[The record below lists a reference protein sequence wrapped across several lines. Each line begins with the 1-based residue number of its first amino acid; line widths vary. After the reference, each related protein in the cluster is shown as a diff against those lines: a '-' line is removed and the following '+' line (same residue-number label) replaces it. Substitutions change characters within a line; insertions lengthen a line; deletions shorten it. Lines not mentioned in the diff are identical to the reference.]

1 MNYKFG
7 IAVGVVSTFFY
18 SLMDTLIKYLEI
30 NDMINN
36 DTLFFQGSLII
47 FVILLLSG
55 IIYYKK
61 MFYITNVKATI
72 CRAIITFMNF
82 YLAFYVLK
90 YIPLDIYYSIIF
102 TVPTIASVLAV
113 FFLKEQFNLA
123 KVSALFI
130 GFIGVL
136 IIANPFAESF
146 NNSYIPYILLTLLL
160 AFTTALSGLITRK
173 YLSKENSFAVSF
185 YIILLCVILGFM
197 ISSNNQGIKTTLN
210 FDYNIF
216 ILMLALCLCWIV
228 GLLLFLKAYQITPLQ
243 IIAPTEYTFIIWGI
257 ILSYVVFDYQTSLMI
272 ILGCSLIICSNFI
285 SLLFNKE

>member
-7 IAVGVVSTFFY
+7 IAVGIVSTFFY

-30 NDMINN
+30 NNMISN
-36 DTLFFQGSLII
+36 DALFFQGSLII

-61 MFYITNVKATI
+61 MFYITNIKATL

-113 FFLKEQFNLA
+113 FFLKEKFNVA

-130 GFIGVL
+130 GFVGVL
-136 IIANPFAESF
+136 IISNPFAEDF

-185 YIILLCVILGFM
+185 YIILLCVILGFI
-197 ISSNNQGIKTTLN
+197 ISGNTQGIKTTLN
-210 FDYNIF
+210 FDYSIF
-216 ILMLALCLCWIV
+216 GLMLALCLCWII

-257 ILSYVVFDYQTSLMI
+257 MLSYIVFDYQTSLIVMT
-272 ILGCSLIICSNFI
+272 GCSLIICSNFI
-285 SLLFNKE
+285 SVFFNKE